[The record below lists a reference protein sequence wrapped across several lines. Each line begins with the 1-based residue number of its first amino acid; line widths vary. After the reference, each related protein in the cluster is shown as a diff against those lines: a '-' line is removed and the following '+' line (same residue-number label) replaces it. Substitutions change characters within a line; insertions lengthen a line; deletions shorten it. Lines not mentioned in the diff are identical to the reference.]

1 MTTAFVLSG
10 GASLGAIQVGML
22 QALAER
28 RIKPDLVIGT
38 SVGAFNAA
46 WIASQPDRSDELAE
60 IWRGLRRQRLFPV
73 DPVGS
78 VLGLLGR
85 RNYLVSPAG
94 LRELLERHLS
104 FDRLE
109 DALIPLHVVATE
121 LTTGREVLL
130 SRGSAVDAILASAAI
145 PGIYPPVRI
154 RGRELIDGGVSD
166 HTPIA
171 QAIALGATTI
181 YVLPTG
187 YACALVTPP
196 STPIGMILHALTLV
210 IQQRLIA
217 DIREHEEHCDL
228 HVLPPLCPLEVSPA
242 EFDKAGELIKRAYE
256 STASWLASARRRH
269 GQAALLGFH
278 SRHRSKAP

>member
-10 GASLGAIQVGML
+10 GTSLGAIQVGML

-28 RIKPDLVIGT
+28 GIKPDLVVGT
-38 SVGAFNAA
+38 SVRAFNAA
-46 WIASQPDRSDELAE
+46 RIASQPDRSDELAE
-60 IWRGLRRQRLFPV
+60 IWRGLRRQPLFPV
-73 DPVGS
+73 HPVGS
-78 VLGLLGR
+78 VLGSLGR

-94 LRELLERHLS
+94 LRELLERHPS

-154 RGRELIDGGVSD
+154 RGRELIDSGVCD

-196 STPIGMILHALTLV
+196 LTPMGMILRVLTLV

-242 EFDKAGELIKRAYE
+242 EFDKADELIKRAYE
-256 STASWLASARRRH
+256 STASWLAYARRRH
-269 GQAALLGFH
+269 GQTALLSFH